1 MKNII
6 LILFLIMN
14 LSSRTYTQNLGHKL
28 HDAHAN
34 FIEKTITKR
43 RFGYKILVDKIDS
56 LKQNKL
62 FDVSVATK
70 STEGRDIY
78 LIKCGQGKPKCFY
91 GRKCTETK
99 QRQPW
104 QWLIFLIF

>member
-14 LSSRTYTQNLGHKL
+14 LSSQTYTQNLGYKL

-43 RFGYKILVDKIDS
+43 RFGYKILVNKIVGEY
-56 LKQNKL
+56 KQAMAKKGLDGYKVGGSDQKNKVDDNTL
-62 FDVSVATK
+62 DEAVKRIVEKKNK
-70 STEGRDIY
+70 S
-78 LIKCGQGKPKCFY
+78 KK
-91 GRKCTETK
+91 
-99 QRQPW
+99 
-104 QWLIFLIF
+104 